1 MTREELLKK
10 KEDLTKELKRVSDEL
25 NAMDKEIYHG
35 KLDKAILLLRQVDNH
50 LGYPVVEI
58 DGACCPDCGCRV
70 EVDLSDIVQSLE
82 NLMREEF

>member
-25 NAMDKEIYHG
+25 NSMDKEIYHG

-50 LGYPVVEI
+50 LGYPVVDI
-58 DGACCPDCGCRV
+58 DGECPECACRRF
-70 EVDLSDIVQSLE
+70 EVDLSDIIQSLE